1 MAAGMMRNERGK
13 TKFHRDDF
21 LKRLIQVGAVLSFLA
36 FLCLAGGFGTGSV
49 RKGFGEADADGKR
62 KIASE
67 VHFYAKK
74 VQERVRTTNS
84 FGALYESEEYDIPE
98 KQLDF
103 DALRREEN
111 PHIYAWITIPGTRID
126 YPVLQ
131 HPEKPDY
138 YLNHNVDG
146 SKGYPGCIYTQ
157 PYNSRDWSD
166 NQTVLYGH
174 NMKDGTMFADL
185 HAYEEEAFFAENP
198 YIYVYT
204 SDAVL
209 VYRVFAAYP
218 FSDEHL
224 LLNYDTETTDG
235 YEAYLQ
241 EVRRAAESRGH
252 YDEAAAPSTED
263 RIITLSTC
271 IAQKPNQRYLVQGVM
286 VTL

>member
-1 MAAGMMRNERGK
+1 MAAGMMKNERGK
-13 TKFHRDDF
+13 TKFHRGDF
-21 LKRLIQVGAVLSFLA
+21 LKRLIQVGAVLSLLA
-36 FLCLAGGFGTGSV
+36 FLCLAGGFGPGPV

-67 VHFYAKK
+67 VHFCAKK
-74 VQERVRTTNS
+74 VQERVRTTDS

-146 SKGYPGCIYTQ
+146 SEGYPGCIYTQ

-174 NMKDGTMFADL
+174 NMKNGTM
-185 HAYEEEAFFAENP
+185 
-198 YIYVYT
+198 
-204 SDAVL
+204 
-209 VYRVFAAYP
+209 FAAYP

-271 IAQKPNQRYLVQGVM
+271 IAEKPNQRYLVQGVM